1 MRRDRHLSPFQ
12 QLNFRYAKCEAE
24 AFPNSNGVGEST
36 TSLKTKFP
44 LRHIGN
50 LSTPLRFSLYYLLF
64 GVGWILSTDLV
75 LFWPNFSSPSDSFI
89 SITKGLLFVAISSL
103 LIYAMLRQHVKKV
116 SDMNAL
122 LQAVVHGTAD
132 PIFVKDRQGRYLL
145 CNAGVANAVQK
156 PVDQIIGND
165 DRQLFD
171 AQSAAL
177 LLARDNEIMQSG
189 KAELSEEVLSTNG
202 ESRIYLASKSPLRD
216 PSGAVIGLIGLSRD
230 ITDRKRTEIAL
241 REQRDR
247 FERVVETVPVV
258 IGTFQRGSDG
268 ACFFPYVSPKLY
280 DLIGL
285 SPEQLTHNAMQFID
299 LLSRDDAKR
308 VVSSLDKSAHE
319 LRTWHDRFKLN
330 SPILGE
336 IWVEGSATPTKQLDG
351 SIVWHGYLANITDRH
366 RDETALFEI
375 QKRLKDA
382 QVIANMGSWT
392 WEPSTNQVW
401 WSEAIYDLFG
411 VEPDS
416 LKPSFEA
423 FLSLLDDSDRKIARE
438 RVQKILEGA
447 DGFADELRIRR
458 ADGRVIWINS
468 VARARR
474 DEQGNLLRV
483 DGFDQDIS
491 DRRRLEEQLR
501 QAQKMEAVGRLAG
514 GVAHDFNN
522 MLTVIQGY
530 CEVLLFNFA
539 DSPKNRL
546 SVEAIQTAAER
557 AAQLTKQLLAF
568 SRKALV
574 EKRTLDL
581 NDVISQ
587 LELMLRRLIAT
598 NIEIDIKLD
607 PNPCFIEA
615 DPTQIDQVILNLA
628 LNARDAM
635 PNGGK
640 LAISTLRTA
649 GNPAEPNANSSA
661 PGLNFVQLRVADTGH
676 GMSDEVKSRIFEPFF
691 TTKEKGKGTG
701 LGLAVVHGIVR
712 QSRGQIS
719 VESNV
724 NVGTTFSILFNEAQE
739 VLRETKVA
747 EPEFCHGTETIL
759 LVEDEDSVRELV
771 RATLASYGYEV
782 IATASG
788 QTALDIASK
797 RRDGI
802 HLLITDLMMP
812 GIGGYELS
820 HRLREQGS
828 TIPVLYISG
837 YCEESAVQNDIRP
850 GVDAFLHKP
859 FLPNALA
866 SKVRSVLDGYE
877 NED

>member
-1 MRRDRHLSPFQ
+1 MCRARHLSPFQ
-12 QLNFRYAKCEAE
+12 QLNTRYAKCEAE
-24 AFPNSNGVGEST
+24 ILPDSNDAGEST

-64 GVGWILSTDLV
+64 GISWILSTDLA
-75 LFWPNFSSPSDSFI
+75 LCWPYLTDRSDFLL
-89 SITKGLLFVAISSL
+89 SITKGLLFVGISSV
-103 LIYAMLRQHVKKV
+103 LIYVLLRLHVKRV
-116 SDMNAL
+116 SDTNAL

-156 PVDQIIGND
+156 PIDQIIGND
-165 DRQLFD
+165 DHHLFD
-171 AQSAAL
+171 AHSAEL
-177 LLARDNEIMQSG
+177 LIARDNAIMQSG
-189 KAELSEEVLSTNG
+189 RAELSEEVLSTNG
-202 ESRIYLASKSPLRD
+202 ESRIYLASKAPLRD
-216 PSGAVIGLIGLSRD
+216 PNGAVIGLIGVSRD
-230 ITDRKRTEIAL
+230 ITERKRTEIAL
-241 REQRDR
+241 REERDR

-268 ACFFPYVSPKLY
+268 VCFFPYVSPKLQ
-280 DLIGL
+280 DLFGL
-285 SPEQLTHNAMQFID
+285 SPEQLVQNATQFID
-299 LLSRDDAKR
+299 LLSPEDAKR
-308 VVSSLDKSAHE
+308 VVSNLDTSACE
-319 LRTWHDRFKLN
+319 LKTWHDRFKLH

-336 IWVEGSATPTKQLDG
+336 VWVEGSATPKKQVDG
-351 SIVWHGYLANITDRH
+351 SILWHGYLANITDRH
-366 RDETALFEI
+366 RDETTLYEI
-375 QKRLKDA
+375 QKRLQDA

-411 VEPDS
+411 VEPAS

-423 FLSLLDDSDRKIARE
+423 FLSLLNESDRKIALE
-438 RVQKILEGA
+438 RVQKIIDGA
-447 DGFADELRIRR
+447 EGFADELRIHRV
-458 ADGRVIWINS
+458 DGRVIWINS

-483 DGFDQDIS
+483 EGFDQDIS

-530 CEVLLFNFA
+530 CEVLLFKFA
-539 DSPKNRL
+539 DSPTNRL
-546 SVEAIQTAAER
+546 SIEAIQTAAER

-581 NDVISQ
+581 NHVISQ

-598 NIEIDIKLD
+598 NIEIDINLD
-607 PNPCFIEA
+607 PNPCLIEA

-640 LAISTLRTA
+640 LSISTLRTA
-649 GNPAEPNANSSA
+649 GKPAEANVSA
-661 PGLNFVQLRVADTGH
+661 NVPGSNFVQLRVTDTGH
-676 GMSDEVKSRIFEPFF
+676 GMTEEVKSRIFEPFF

-712 QSRGQIS
+712 R
-719 VESNV
+719 N
-724 NVGTTFSILFNEAQE
+724 TTKA
-739 VLRETKVA
+739 K
-747 EPEFCHGTETIL
+747 
-759 LVEDEDSVRELV
+759 
-771 RATLASYGYEV
+771 
-782 IATASG
+782 
-788 QTALDIASK
+788 
-797 RRDGI
+797 
-802 HLLITDLMMP
+802 
-812 GIGGYELS
+812 
-820 HRLREQGS
+820 
-828 TIPVLYISG
+828 
-837 YCEESAVQNDIRP
+837 
-850 GVDAFLHKP
+850 
-859 FLPNALA
+859 
-866 SKVRSVLDGYE
+866 
-877 NED
+877 